1 MEKGK
6 ISVRRELREPDA
18 FMKTTYRVIEY
29 LQEHR
34 KLAIGIGVL
43 VVVLLVTTAGTSWY
57 LHNRRVKAEQALNQ
71 VLATL
76 DSKDQKKA
84 GELLEQVRKD
94 FPDSKVGTLA
104 AYLEANYRYRKNEL
118 DKAMEIYRSN
128 ASEDR
133 YLADLQQLGLAAVHY
148 RQKDYGDAISILEK
162 LLARQSFLNEDTY
175 LLLGLSYEKDQ
186 KPEKALAVFENM
198 IQLLPNSI
206 FKPWAEEQR
215 LRLQNEMKLK
225 S

>member
-76 DSKDQKKA
+76 DSKEQKKA

-104 AYLEANYRYRKNEL
+104 AYLEANYRYQKNEL

-128 ASEDR
+128 TSEDR

-162 LLARQSFLNEDTY
+162 LLARQSFLSEDTY